1 MCLEKEKKE
10 KNPSTGHENNKAQP
24 KADKCPSSTSH
35 FPPFNC
41 CLSVILY
48 LNKGDYLKNVHV
60 LFCPNKW
67 RSFEPFLC
75 LDLTNAIRLLL
86 SAYGNIPQRVSEGY
100 LKVGEEAV
108 QFLLAGPLVKVL
120 ATGVQQ
126 HTHQS
131 QTQQVLWRVQGVRHF
146 L

>member
-1 MCLEKEKKE
+1 MIF
-10 KNPSTGHENNKAQP
+10 PSTRQENNLAQP
-24 KADKCPSSTSH
+24 KADKCFSSTSH
-35 FPPFNC
+35 FPPFHC
-41 CLSVILY
+41 CLSVLLY
-48 LNKGDYLKNVHV
+48 LNKGHYLKNVHI
-60 LFCPNKW
+60 LFCSNK
-67 RSFEPFLC
+67 RHSLEPFLC
-75 LDLTNAIRLLL
+75 LDLTNTIRLLL
-86 SAYGNIPQRVSEGY
+86 SAHRNIPQPASEEY

-126 HTHQS
+126 HAHQS